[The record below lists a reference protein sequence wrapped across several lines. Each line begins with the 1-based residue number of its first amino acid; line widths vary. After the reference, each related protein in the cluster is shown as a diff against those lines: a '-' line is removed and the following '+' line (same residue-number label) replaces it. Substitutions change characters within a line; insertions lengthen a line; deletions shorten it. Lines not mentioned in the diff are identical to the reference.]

1 MSIEPHLVVDLH
13 SHRPDTYVRGTVAVC
28 FFVAR
33 GRFMLELRDPAA
45 DEKGSPLVAL
55 FSNVITR
62 LAATSGKRKYA
73 AVL

>member
-1 MSIEPHLVVDLH
+1 M
-13 SHRPDTYVRGTVAVC
+13 AVC

-45 DEKGSPLVAL
+45 DDKGSPLVAL
-55 FSNVITR
+55 VSNVITR
-62 LAATSGKRKYA
+62 LAAAQRKRKYA